1 MAATVWKG
9 FVTFGLISI
18 PVRLTRAARPERV
31 HLRRLKRRE
40 LEPAHETSTKD
51 GVKGYEYRKGEFVKI
66 EKEEL
71 KAIEPKTTTEMAIQ
85 ECVALDEIDP
95 VYFETSYYVAPE
107 EAGGKAYGLLY
118 RSLQAMKLVALAQFA
133 MHSRE
138 HVVVLRP
145 GKKGL
150 LAHTMFY
157 PAEVR
162 ADQEFKA
169 NTHAVSDKELELAK
183 TLVRSLEAPFKPE
196 KYHDTYRE
204 KLEAIL
210 ADKAKGKHVKV
221 AAGEP
226 RPQPSKVVDI
236 ADALRKSL
244 AGLKKPA
251 ERQPARKTRKAAGH

>member
-1 MAATVWKG
+1 MASTVWKG

-18 PVRLTRAARPERV
+18 PVRLFRAARPERV
-31 HLRRLKRRE
+31 KLRQ
-40 LEPAHETSTKD
+40 LEPREKRPPAK
-51 GVKGYEYRKGEFVKI
+51 KGYEYAKGDFVTI

-71 KAIEPKTTTEMAIQ
+71 KAIEAKTTGEMAIQ
-85 ECVALDEIDP
+85 ECVELEEIDP
-95 VYFETSYYVAPE
+95 VYFETSYYMAPE
-107 EAGGKAYGLLY
+107 EAGRKAYGLLF
-118 RSLQAMKLVALAQFA
+118 QALETTKLVALAQFA

-138 HVVVLRP
+138 HVVVIRP

-150 LAHTMFY
+150 LAHTMY
-157 PAEVR
+157 YVPEVR
-162 ADQEFKA
+162 ANQEFKA
-169 NTHAVSDKELELAK
+169 DTHAVGEKELKLAE
-183 TLVRSLEAPFKPE
+183 TLVRSLAAPFKPE

-221 AAGEP
+221 EEGET
-226 RPQPSKVVDI
+226 RRQPAKVVDI

-251 ERQPARKTRKAAGH
+251 ERQPARRTRRAAGR

>member
-1 MAATVWKG
+1 MASTVWKG

-18 PVRLTRAARPERV
+18 PVRLFRAARPERV
-31 HLRRLKRRE
+31 KLRRLKRGAR
-40 LEPAHETSTKD
+40 EPAHETTD
-51 GVKGYEYRKGEFVKI
+51 TVKGYQYSKGEFVTI

-71 KAIEPKTTTEMAIQ
+71 TAIEAKTTGEMAIQ

-95 VYFETSYYVAPE
+95 VYFETSYYMAPE

-118 RSLQAMKLVALAQFA
+118 RALGTMKLVAVAQFG

-138 HVVVLRP
+138 HVVVIRP

-150 LAHTMFY
+150 LAHTMY
-157 PAEVR
+157 YAAEVR

-169 NTHAVSDKELELAK
+169 DTHAVSEKELELAK
-183 TLVRSLEAPFKPE
+183 TLVRSLEAPFKPD

-210 ADKAKGKHVKV
+210 EDKAKGKHVKV
-221 AAGEP
+221 EEGEK
-226 RPQPSKVVDI
+226 RRQPAKVVDI
-236 ADALRKSL
+236 ADALRQSL

>member
-1 MAATVWKG
+1 MASTVWKG

-18 PVRLTRAARPERV
+18 PVRLFRAARPERV
-31 HLRRLKRRE
+31 KLRRLKRGARE
-40 LEPAHETSTKD
+40 PVHETTD
-51 GVKGYEYRKGEFVKI
+51 TIKGYEYSKGEFVTI

-71 KAIEPKTTTEMAIQ
+71 KAIEAKTTGEMAIQ

-95 VYFETSYYVAPE
+95 VYFETSYYMAPE

-118 RSLQAMKLVALAQFA
+118 RALEAMKLVALAQFG

-138 HVVVLRP
+138 HVVVIRP

-150 LAHTMFY
+150 LAHTMY
-157 PAEVR
+157 YAGEVR

-169 NTHAVSDKELELAK
+169 NTSAVSEKELELAK
-183 TLVRSLEAPFKPE
+183 TLVRSLAAPFKPE

-210 ADKAKGKHVKV
+210 EDKAKGKHVKV
-221 AAGEP
+221 EEGEK
-226 RPQPSKVVDI
+226 RRQPAKVVDI

>member
-1 MAATVWKG
+1 MASTVWKG

-18 PVRLTRAARPERV
+18 PIRLTRAARPERV
-31 HLRRLKRRE
+31 KLRRLNRRKM
-40 LEPAHETSTKD
+40 EPEHRTEEDT
-51 GVKGYEYRKGEFVKI
+51 VKGYEYSKGEFVKV

-71 KAIEPKTTTEMAIQ
+71 KTIEPKTTTEMAIQ
-85 ECVALDEIDP
+85 ECVSLDEIDP
-95 VYFETSYYVAPE
+95 VYFETSYYMAPE

-118 RSLQAMKLVALAQFA
+118 RSLQEMKLVALAQFA

-150 LAHTMFY
+150 LAHTMYY

-169 NTHAVSDKELELAK
+169 DTRAVSEKELQLAK
-183 TLVRSLEAPFKPE
+183 TLVRSLEAPFHPE

-210 ADKAKGKHVKV
+210 ADKAKGKRVKV
-221 AAGEP
+221 DAGEP
-226 RPQPSKVVDI
+226 RPKPAKVVDI
-236 ADALRKSL
+236 ADALRQSL
-244 AGLKKPA
+244 ANLKKPA
-251 ERQPARKTRKAAGH
+251 ERQPAHKTRKAAGH

>member
-1 MAATVWKG
+1 
-9 FVTFGLISI
+9 
-18 PVRLTRAARPERV
+18 
-31 HLRRLKRRE
+31 
-40 LEPAHETSTKD
+40 
-51 GVKGYEYRKGEFVKI
+51 
-66 EKEEL
+66 L
-71 KAIEPKTTTEMAIQ
+71 KAIEAKTTGEMAIQ

-95 VYFETSYYVAPE
+95 VYFETSYYMAPE

-118 RSLQAMKLVALAQFA
+118 RALGATKLVALAQFG

-138 HVVVLRP
+138 HIVVIRP

-157 PAEVR
+157 AAEVR

-169 NTHAVSDKELELAK
+169 DTHAVSEKELELAK

-210 ADKAKGKHVKV
+210 EDKAKGKHVKV
-221 AAGEP
+221 QEGEKP
-226 RPQPSKVVDI
+226 RQPAKVVDI